1 MEPIAVTILTGF
13 LGSGKTTLLRHMLNE
28 EHGYKIAV
36 IENEFGEVPIDD
48 EIIGDRATQIK
59 TLTNGCICCSRAN
72 ELEDTLLD
80 LCDSLDRGEIEFN
93 RLVIECTGMADPG
106 PISQTFF
113 SHEIICQRYLLDGI
127 ITLVDNVHAQ
137 QQLDQFTIAQSQIGY
152 ADRILLTKT
161 DVTPED
167 QALLSRLR
175 RINARAPIYTVIN
188 GQIDLGLLFNVKGFM
203 LNDNLEIKQP
213 LFRFQAEKQDDI
225 SSIVL
230 NFDYP
235 VELQQV
241 SDVMEK
247 LLLSFADNL
256 LRYKGILNI
265 KEQPNRLLF
274 QGVQRLYSA
283 DWDRAWRDDEPRQST
298 LVFIGIQLPE
308 EEIRTSFDVLKPNT
322 ESVS

>member
-59 TLTNGCICCSRAN
+59 TLTNGCICCSKSN

-80 LCDSLDRGEIEFN
+80 LCDSLDRGEIEFD

-106 PISQTFF
+106 PITQTFF

-127 ITLVDNVHAQ
+127 ITLVDSVHAQ

-161 DVTPED
+161 DVQPASQE
-167 QALLSRLR
+167 LLSRLR
-175 RINARAPIYTVIN
+175 RINARAPVYTVIN

-203 LNDNLEIKQP
+203 LSDTLEVKQP

-230 NFDYP
+230 KFDYP
-235 VELQQV
+235 VELHQV

-283 DWDRAWRDDEPRQST
+283 DWDRPWRDDEHREST

-308 EEIRTSFDVLKPNT
+308 DEIRASFDALMHSAENC
-322 ESVS
+322 

>member
-59 TLTNGCICCSRAN
+59 TLTNGCICCSKSN

-80 LCDSLDRGEIEFN
+80 LCDSLDRGDIVFD

-106 PISQTFF
+106 PITQTFF
-113 SHEIICQRYLLDGI
+113 SHEVICQRYLLDGI
-127 ITLVDNVHAQ
+127 ITLVD
-137 QQLDQFTIAQSQIGY
+137 TIIAQSHIGY

-161 DVTPED
+161 DIQPAS
-167 QALLSRLR
+167 QQLLARLR
-175 RINARAPIYTVIN
+175 RINARAPTYTVIN
-188 GQIDLGLLFNVKGFM
+188 GNIDLALLFNVKGFM
-203 LNDNLEIKQP
+203 LNDTLEVKQP
-213 LFRFQAEKQDDI
+213 LFRFQPEKQDDI
-225 SSIVL
+225 QSIVL

-235 VELQQV
+235 VELQAV
-241 SDVMEK
+241 SDVMES

-265 KEQPNRLLF
+265 KDSPNRLLF

-283 DWDRAWRDDEPRQST
+283 DWDRPWQENETRQST
-298 LVFIGIQLPE
+298 LVFIGIHLPE
-308 EEIRTSFDVLKPNT
+308 EEIKASFDALMHNT
-322 ESVS
+322 KEYE